1 MFHNRICKMKK
12 QTIAITLGLCLNVSG
27 FGQLSKLPSRKAG
40 ARPVAAKSQP
50 KASPLSTKKVGTQPL
65 MILLALDDDRDGK
78 LSKEEIAGAVA
89 ALKELDLDKDGELTL
104 KEYGPL
110 PSESKS
116 NRGDGTSA
124 KGGELS
130 SFLKGG
136 GKPSTKPK
144 PLAGRTPG
152 TGKAS
157 AYATRRAAK
166 PRPGARSR
174 RRIAKKSQGAQPAK
188 VTSASAT
195 SSKSRVKPKR
205 TVRTSPA
212 QKRTKPAS
220 RRRPGGAATA
230 AKVVAPMDAQLTAL
244 VDEARS
250 ITTKVQQAM
259 GSIKDSGKR
268 QAAQRWVRTESKAFL
283 ISLNAELKGQDA
295 GKKAALV
302 EKTKQKLS
310 RIRQLIE

>member
-1 MFHNRICKMKK
+1 MKK
-12 QTIAITLGLCLNVSG
+12 QTIAITLGLCLTVSG
-27 FGQLSKLPSRKAG
+27 FGQPSKLPSRKAG

-50 KASPLSTKKVGTQPL
+50 KASPLSTKKAATQPL

-78 LSKEEIAGAVA
+78 LSKKEIAGAVA

-110 PSESKS
+110 PEGSKS

-136 GKPSTKPK
+136 VKPSTKPK
-144 PLAGRTPG
+144 PLAGRTSG

-157 AYATRRAAK
+157 ANATRRAAK

-174 RRIAKKSQGAQPAK
+174 RSIAKKSQGAQPAK
-188 VTSASAT
+188 ATSASAT

-220 RRRPGGAATA
+220 RRRSGGAATA
-230 AKVVAPMDAQLTAL
+230 AKVVAPMDAQITAL
-244 VDEARS
+244 VDDARS

-295 GKKAALV
+295 AKKAALV
-302 EKTKQKLS
+302 EEAKQKLS
-310 RIRQLIE
+310 QIRQLIE